1 MKMNVLDILKRLGWE
16 IISADNMEELYTITQ
31 SNERLNRSQEPVKTH
46 TVTISQMC
54 FDEIGNLYV
63 EFVDH
68 QTSQYV
74 DNYLH
79 NGMDPSELY

>member
-16 IISADNMEELYTITQ
+16 IISADNVEELYTIIQ
-31 SNERLNRSQEPVKTH
+31 SNERLNRSQESVKTH

-68 QTSQYV
+68 QTGQYV

-79 NGMDPSELY
+79 NGMDPQELY